1 MIDLNREVNNLDYA
15 RALVEALVF
24 DAHAAETTGEGM
36 PAEHR
41 ERIATAA
48 AYILE
53 NVAESDG
60 EADQRDIE
68 TVSDAA

>member
-36 PAEHR
+36 PAEYR

-48 AYILE
+48 A
-53 NVAESDG
+53 NVAGSDG
-60 EADQRDIE
+60 EVDRPDIGA
-68 TVSDAA
+68 VSDAA